1 MYIAKT
7 DNWYLERVIWL
18 IAGCMILLSLAL
30 AFFFSKYWLLLTAFI
45 GINLIVF
52 AVTGFCTMA
61 NLLVKLGIKPA
72 IKND

>member
-52 AVTGFCTMA
+52 AVTGFCAIA